1 MSDRPTTVF
10 RVRDARPDDLET
22 VVAFNAALAS
32 ESESKQLDREILTRG
47 VRTALGEPDRLRYW
61 VAEAVETG
69 QVIGQAAVSRE
80 WSDWRNGWIWW
91 LQSVYVQPE
100 SRTQGVFRSL
110 YAHIRDTARNAGD
123 VVGLRLY
130 VDDANRRAQRT
141 YAAMGMAPGGYHVL
155 EAMFPEGHGRRETG
169 LLVSGEG

>member
-1 MSDRPTTVF
+1 MNNGRSTAVT

-22 VVAFNAALAS
+22 VVMFNIALAS
-32 ESESKQLDREILTRG
+32 ESESKQLDRETLTQG
-47 VRTALGEPDRLRYW
+47 VRTALAEPDRLHYW

-69 QVIGQAAVSRE
+69 RVIGQAAVSRE

-91 LQSVYVQPE
+91 LQSVYVQTE
-100 SRTQGVFRSL
+100 SRRQGVFRSL
-110 YAHIRDTARNAGD
+110 YAHVRDSARNAGD

-141 YAAMGMAPGGYHVL
+141 YAAMGMAPGGYHVF
-155 EAMFPEGHGRRETG
+155 ETMFPERPGRA
-169 LLVSGEG
+169 